1 MSNNTNK
8 KNKFR
13 RCVQKQFARME
24 NTVQT
29 LQRNICFDIFERT
42 HSRRKPACDDLVF
55 SSAAE

>member
-8 KNKFR
+8 KTS
-13 RCVQKQFARME
+13 FAAAFKNNLRAME

-29 LQRNICFDIFERT
+29 LQRNICFDIFECI